1 MNKWSQDDRQH
12 VKIPGSWE
20 RVCFNEVMSFMQ
32 NECVRRKLPA
42 PVQMLPP
49 EWRAKVGD
57 EEYSEMWLKIYSLA
71 RTLWRFGNSGREVIS
86 QTFCSIAAARVRIP
100 VHFRK
105 IGGEWRLAVWRL
117 CLRCGASIHRGHS
130 WMHSI

>member
-1 MNKWSQDDRQH
+1 MNKWSPDDRQH

-71 RTLWRFGNSGREVIS
+71 RTLWRCFTMSSDYANRATEEYHTIVETGQRDLELLLAHAKMQQECRPVVKVNEVS
-86 QTFCSIAAARVRIP
+86 YEV
-100 VHFRK
+100 
-105 IGGEWRLAVWRL
+105 
-117 CLRCGASIHRGHS
+117 
-130 WMHSI
+130 

>member
-49 EWRAKVGD
+49 
-57 EEYSEMWLKIYSLA
+57 
-71 RTLWRFGNSGREVIS
+71 N
-86 QTFCSIAAARVRIP
+86 
-100 VHFRK
+100 
-105 IGGEWRLAVWRL
+105 GEPRWATRNTA
-117 CLRCGASIHRGHS
+117 RCG
-130 WMHSI
+130 